1 MLSLGDLPL
10 SRDDALVYP
19 TSLRARNN
27 APLRSI
33 LPRVSSLS
41 TGKDIQ
47 TYQVRDKDLFF
58 MTETLRVSMYASAL
72 SSITP
77 RCNLKATMVPVG
89 PLHRRTRR
97 TVGRLT
103 GGSGVDMKDKSHKVG
118 AFSSK
123 SIVPCIPWRTSFPC
137 RYHTILRKSSQGL
150 SVVLSRTAE
159 SLGIKLNSIF
169 CLRSTANQKTY
180 RTLGDTSLNLA
191 IPCVLLLMDTL
202 FCLLQIFEVFPLI
215 ALYHNLR

>member
-1 MLSLGDLPL
+1 MT
-10 SRDDALVYP
+10 ALVYP
-19 TSLRARNN
+19 PSLRARNN

-77 RCNLKATMVPVG
+77 RCNLKATMIPVG

-97 TVGRLT
+97 TMGRLT
-103 GGSGVDMKDKSHKVG
+103 GGRWVDMKDKSQKVG

-123 SIVPCIPWRTSFPC
+123 SIVTCVPWRTSFPC
-137 RYHTILRKSSQGL
+137 RYHTILRKSSQGR
-150 SVVLSRTAE
+150 SVVVSRTAE
-159 SLGIKLNSIF
+159 SLGIKLNSI
-169 CLRSTANQKTY
+169 CAC
-180 RTLGDTSLNLA
+180 A
-191 IPCVLLLMDTL
+191 PLLTKKP
-202 FCLLQIFEVFPLI
+202 IVHSVI
-215 ALYHNLR
+215 HH

>member
-97 TVGRLT
+97 TMGRLT
-103 GGSGVDMKDKSHKVG
+103 GGRWVDMKDKSQKVG

-123 SIVPCIPWRTSFPC
+123 SIVPCVPWRTSFPC

-169 CLRSTANQKTY
+169 CLRSPANQKT
-180 RTLGDTSLNLA
+180 
-191 IPCVLLLMDTL
+191 
-202 FCLLQIFEVFPLI
+202 Q
-215 ALYHNLR
+215 

>member
-47 TYQVRDKDLFF
+47 TYQVRHKDLFF

-77 RCNLKATMVPVG
+77 RCNPKATMVPVG
-89 PLHRRTRR
+89 LLHRRTRR
-97 TVGRLT
+97 TMGRLT
-103 GGSGVDMKDKSHKVG
+103 GGRCVVMKDKSQKVG

-123 SIVPCIPWRTSFPC
+123 SIVPCVPWRTSFPC
-137 RYHTILRKSSQGL
+137 KYLTILRKSSQGL

-169 CLRSTANQKTY
+169 CLRSTANQKT
-180 RTLGDTSLNLA
+180 
-191 IPCVLLLMDTL
+191 
-202 FCLLQIFEVFPLI
+202 
-215 ALYHNLR
+215 

>member
-1 MLSLGDLPL
+1 
-10 SRDDALVYP
+10 
-19 TSLRARNN
+19 
-27 APLRSI
+27 
-33 LPRVSSLS
+33 
-41 TGKDIQ
+41 
-47 TYQVRDKDLFF
+47 
-58 MTETLRVSMYASAL
+58 MYASTL

-89 PLHRRTRR
+89 PLNRCTRR
-97 TVGRLT
+97 AVGRLT
-103 GGSGVDMKDKSHKVG
+103 GGSCVDMKDKSHKVG

-123 SIVPCIPWRTSFPC
+123 RIVPCVLWRTSFPC
-137 RYHTILRKSSQGL
+137 RYHTILRKSSQGR

-180 RTLGDTSLNLA
+180 RTLGGPPLNLA

-202 FCLLQIFEVFPLI
+202 FCLLQILEVCT
-215 ALYHNLR
+215 